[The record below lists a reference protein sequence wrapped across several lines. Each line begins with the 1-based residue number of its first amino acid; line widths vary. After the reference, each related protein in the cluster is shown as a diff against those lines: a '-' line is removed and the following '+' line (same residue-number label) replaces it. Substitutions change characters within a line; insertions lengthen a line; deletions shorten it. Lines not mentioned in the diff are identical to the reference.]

1 MFTSENH
8 YVQALIKIAN
18 DTVFNIDGD
27 SYIDYQ
33 VGAFENRAKEAGFIK
48 LGSGFFSQAWTH
60 PEISHYAI
68 KLGFKKEDSGAAYA
82 AYCRA
87 NQGKTGIPV
96 IHEIMRTRACY
107 VVLMDKLIDYNTV
120 KNLYRAKS
128 EYYKLSGRG
137 EITRPRCLDGFKIV
151 EKAIKYMRPE
161 RWLTPEQ
168 MESELFKTAID
179 IKEYFEGIAS
189 FDIHSGNIMID
200 KFGNLVITDPVSFK
214 KETTDINANSVHAL
228 DAAVNNGLT
237 HNIVKVM
244 AEGIKPR
251 AWFSI
256 QEEAFRCLGLGYAVW
271 VEVKW
276 TIPAKRP
283 KLSTAIKYGA
293 FGCKKPNFL
302 IGRDIR
308 NGLKRK

>member
-33 VGAFENRAKEAGFIK
+33 VGAFENKAKEAGFIK

-60 PEISHYAI
+60 PEISRYAI

-82 AYCRA
+82 AYCHA

-107 VVLMDKLIDYNTV
+107 VVLMDKLTDYDTV

-128 EYYKLSGRG
+128 KYYKLSGKG
-137 EITRPRCLDGFKIV
+137 EVTKPRCLDGFKIV
-151 EKAIKYMRPE
+151 QVAIEHMYPE
-161 RWLTPEQ
+161 SWLTPEDV
-168 MESELFKTAID
+168 ESELFKTAID

-214 KETTDINANSVHAL
+214 KETTAINPNAVQAL

-237 HNIVKVM
+237 HNIVQVM

-251 AWFSI
+251 AGFI
-256 QEEAFRCLGLGYAVW
+256 VQESAFRCFELGAVVW
-271 VEVKW
+271 DEVRW
-276 TIPAKRP
+276 TIPAKKPR
-283 KLSTAIKYGA
+283 LSTAIKYGA

>member
-27 SYIDYQ
+27 EYIDYQ
-33 VGAFENRAKEAGFIK
+33 VGAFENKAKEAGFIK
-48 LGSGFFSQAWTH
+48 LGSGYFSQAWTH
-60 PEISHYAI
+60 PEINRYAI

-87 NQGKTGIPV
+87 NQGKAGIPV

-107 VVLMDKLIDYNTV
+107 VVLMDKLIEFCTIKSIYD
-120 KNLYRAKS
+120 AKS
-128 EYYKLSGRG
+128 KYYSLANKGKVLK
-137 EITRPRCLDGFKIV
+137 PRCIDAYNLVRIV
-151 EKAIKYMRPE
+151 IEYMCPE

-179 IKEYFEGIAS
+179 IKEYFEGVAS

-214 KETTDINANSVHAL
+214 KETTAINPDFPVLNANAMHAI
-228 DAAVNNGLT
+228 DAAL
-237 HNIVKVM
+237 HNSIVRR
-244 AEGIKPR
+244 AIKPR
-251 AWFSI
+251 AFGKI
-256 QEEAFRCLGLGYAVW
+256 HENAFRCFGMGEDVW
-271 VEVKW
+271 DEVKW
-276 TIPAKRP
+276 TIPTKKPR
-283 KLSTAIKYGA
+283 LSTAIKYGA
-293 FGCKKPNFL
+293 FGCKKPHFL
-302 IGRDIR
+302 LGRDIR